1 MNKAVNSDQSFGF
14 RKMASGADQNAA
26 VMSDI
31 ELRKMSIE
39 RDAKRRKLMWDEA
52 LRLARSGDYP
62 DALAVESELTSMG
75 YTEAKHAFS
84 EQDIRQIEVICGKF
98 AGGSAKSQPAEPA
111 IANDI
116 PNGHGANGHAFQA
129 NDRPEPAGVTGN
141 GSDDAAAD
149 GGAADGAAANGG
161 AANGAATN
169 GAAVNGAR
177 VNGAAMNGV
186 APNGSMANG
195 AAAAPVRAQNPKPAG
210 IGRLAQVSA
219 AEVWG
224 EGAPDLAGWLA
235 ENPDIATDVLGFTLA
250 NAERKRAA
258 EGAEFGVADD
268 SSGRRVLVESRIGE
282 TGDGQ
287 LGTLVAN
294 LAASGAQAAVWLV
307 SEARPEHER
316 AIAWLNDSSTCSF
329 YLVKLEAVRI
339 GNSDPAPVLSLIA
352 GPTEQRLTS

>member
-1 MNKAVNSDQSFGF
+1 
-14 RKMASGADQNAA
+14 MASGAEENAA

-52 LRLARSGDYP
+52 LRLARSGNYP

-75 YTEAKHAFS
+75 FTEAKHAFS

-98 AGGSAKSQPAEPA
+98 AAGPAKALAAEPA
-111 IANDI
+111 VADEI
-116 PNGHGANGHAFQA
+116 PNGHGANGHAVET
-129 NDRPEPAGVTGN
+129 DHRPAPARVAGN
-141 GSDDAAAD
+141 
-149 GGAADGAAANGG
+149 GAAANGTAGNGAAIVNGAATMGSALNGAAANRAAMNGG
-161 AANGAATN
+161 AANGAI
-169 GAAVNGAR
+169 
-177 VNGAAMNGV
+177 
-186 APNGSMANG
+186 ANG
-195 AAAAPVRAQNPKPAG
+195 AAAAPVRGQSPRPAG

-250 NAERKRAA
+250 NSERKRGP
-258 EGAEFGVADD
+258 EGAEFSVADD

-282 TGDGQ
+282 TGDGH
-287 LGTLVAN
+287 LGMLVAN

-329 YLVKLEAVRI
+329 YLVKLDAVRI
-339 GNSDPAPVLSLIA
+339 GNSDPAPVLGLIA

>member
-1 MNKAVNSDQSFGF
+1 MNKAVSSDQSFGF
-14 RKMASGADQNAA
+14 RKMASGAEQNAA

-52 LRLARSGDYP
+52 LRLARSGNYP

-98 AGGSAKSQPAEPA
+98 AAGSAKAQQAEPA
-111 IANDI
+111 ADEI
-116 PNGHGANGHAFQA
+116 PNGHGANGHAVQA
-129 NDRPEPAGVTGN
+129 DGRPAPAPFNGN
-141 GSDDAAAD
+141 GAAPN
-149 GGAADGAAANGG
+149 GAAPNGAAFNGTHE
-161 AANGAATN
+161 AATN
-169 GAAVNGAR
+169 GAARNGA
-177 VNGAAMNGV
+177 
-186 APNGSMANG
+186 MANG
-195 AAAAPVRAQNPKPAG
+195 AAAAPIRAPSVKPAG
-210 IGRLAQVSA
+210 IGRLAHVSA

-235 ENPDIATDVLGFTLA
+235 ENPDIASDVLGFTLA
-250 NAERKRAA
+250 NAARKRGP
-258 EGAEFGVADD
+258 EGAELSIADD
-268 SSGRRVLVESRIGE
+268 STGRRVLVESRIGE

-294 LAASGAQAAVWLV
+294 LAASGAQAAIWLV

-339 GNSDPAPVLSLIA
+339 GNSDPAPVLGLIA